1 MEDKK
6 QLKPAVS
13 AAKAEAQ
20 PLPQYEP
27 PQVTTYTD
35 EELLEMLG
43 PAQTVYGPI
52 DP

>member
-1 MEDKK
+1 MKDKK
-6 QLKPAVS
+6 QLNP

-43 PAQTVYGPI
+43 PAQTVYGGI